1 MGVLYMIKVAFQIC
15 KKKDGLF
22 NKQCWD
28 NWLAIWE
35 KIKLDLYFT
44 PYINVNSRWSKDLNI
59 KKIKP

>member
-1 MGVLYMIKVAFQIC
+1 MIKVAFQIS

-28 NWLAIWE
+28 NWLAIWG
-35 KIKLDLYFT
+35 KIKRGLYFT
-44 PYINVNSRWSKDLNI
+44 PYANLNSRWSKDLNI